1 MTTLMDIE
9 QLKALVNQGESHT
22 LEFKK
27 STTQLK
33 PAFETLCGFLNAH
46 GGIVL
51 IGVNDGGKIIGQD
64 VTDATRRSIA
74 HELSKIEPAAHV
86 AVNYIAVGGD
96 KEVIVFQT
104 LDNEFG
110 PYVYDRRP
118 YVRSQS
124 TTSEMTQVQ
133 YKHLIVKSGQHKHA
147 WDETIAKEYK
157 ISDLDHEE
165 VRRTI
170 LQGVN
175 SSRITQ
181 EAVTESIP
189 DILNRLKL
197 TKDGRL
203 KHAAVALFAKDVEG
217 EYPQLHIRMARFNG
231 LTKTAEFLD
240 NQSFYGNAF
249 RILERAN
256 EFVMRHLQIASSYQQ
271 EGLERIDTPA
281 LPILAVREALIN
293 AIAHRLYTKRNSSIS
308 LAIYDDRL
316 EIWNPGK
323 LAPELTIS
331 DLSQTHE
338 SVPRNELVCKVLYI
352 RNLIES
358 WGTGTNKMIDL
369 CRDQGL
375 LPPEFSEH
383 TGGFSVTFKFKET
396 FGHSLTVK
404 PKVDQ
409 LTPRQI
415 LIVNLLKQEGE
426 LATRNILPM
435 ISPAI
440 SERTLNNELLILKD
454 KGIINSKGQTRKK
467 VWFIFKHP

>member
-217 EYPQLHIRMARFNG
+217 DYPQLHIRMARFNG

-240 NQSFYGNAF
+240 NRSFYGNIF
-249 RILERAN
+249 RTLERAN
-256 EFVMRHLQIASSYQQ
+256 EFVMRHLPIASTYQQ
-271 EGLERIDTPA
+271 EGLERVDTPA

-293 AIAHRLYTKRNSSIS
+293 AIAHRDYTKRNSSIS

-316 EIWNPGK
+316 EVWSPGK
-323 LAPELTIS
+323 LTPELTIS
-331 DLSQTHE
+331 DLSRTHE
-338 SVPRNELVCKVLYI
+338 SVPRNELLCKVLYI
-352 RNLIES
+352 RNLIEN

-375 LPPEFSEH
+375 SAPEFSEY
-383 TGGFSVTFKFKET
+383 TGGFSVRFKFKET
-396 FGHSLTVK
+396 IGTNIAAK

-409 LTPRQI
+409 LTPRQKEI
-415 LIVNLLKQEGE
+415 LD
-426 LATRNILPM
+426 ILMQQGPLS
-435 ISPAI
+435 IKDIESKLIDRVP
-440 SERTLNNELLILKD
+440 ERTLRHDLSSLKKIHLLKTT
-454 KGIINSKGQTRKK
+454 GSARNT
-467 VWFIFKHP
+467 VWEIDS